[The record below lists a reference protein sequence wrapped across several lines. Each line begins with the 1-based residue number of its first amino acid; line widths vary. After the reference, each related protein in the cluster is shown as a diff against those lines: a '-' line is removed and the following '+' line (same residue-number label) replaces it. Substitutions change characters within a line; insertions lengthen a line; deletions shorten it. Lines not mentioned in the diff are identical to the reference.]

1 MNYGYTIPDAFLQG
15 IVYTLEIGNPNLM
28 TIKHAWI
35 VRKNTEKYIALS
47 LYPISPP
54 THIVDV

>member
-1 MNYGYTIPDAFLQG
+1 MVIQSRMHSYRE

-35 VRKNTEKYIALS
+35 VRKNTEKYKALS